1 MPPVTTESLDK
12 RVTYLEFKVN
22 EHDDLT
28 QDMNETLVKID
39 KTILQVKW
47 AVFGAVALYLYQA
60 IGLHEAIK
68 LIF

>member
-1 MPPVTTESLDK
+1 MSPVSNEELDK
-12 RVTYLEFKVN
+12 RVTYLEFKVD

-28 QDMNETLVKID
+28 QEMNATLTKID

-47 AVFGAVALYLYQA
+47 AVFGAVALYIYQA
-60 IGLHEAIK
+60 IGIHEAIK